1 MTTLDRHQMVRQ
13 VESSLKRLQTDYIDL
28 YQTHWPDHG
37 MMHEETLSA
46 LTDLK
51 KAGKIR
57 LAGTS
62 NETSWGP
69 GRDFVLRSSPSGS
82 DGDGSKQ
89 FQFDQPALQRTGSN
103 LPSGAS

>member
-1 MTTLDRHQMVRQ
+1 MVGLFHLSDMTTLDDRHQMVRQ
-13 VESSLKRLQTDYIDL
+13 VESSLKRLQTGQSIGL

-37 MMHEETLSA
+37 MGAWPERKLSA

-62 NETSWGP
+62 NETSCVGSHEGDFGP
-69 GRDFVLRSSPSGS
+69 RSSPS
-82 DGDGSKQ
+82 DRMEQ
-89 FQFDQPALQRTGSN
+89 F
-103 LPSGAS
+103 